1 MWAQAHLSIAD
12 PSPSGYA
19 HQRHADA
26 WGNGGNMGR
35 KGLGQPQLMPG
46 AESCPFLHPPAV
58 MRVDKSHSVLLP
70 DLQQLFFPH
79 LLSACTFPTCP
90 LQNLFQV
97 AAPCTC
103 PLLQRGRNS
112 RVGGHLAEGMRSG
125 LPSYTQLFL
134 FSALTQGC
142 WANVFPSLGLSLKV
156 GGRCMALQIDRHSR
170 QGWWPLRKMTGPP
183 PIMGALRVKAAAGR
197 EAVAGPPTCLQ
208 SRCTRWLC
216 TAGGPH

>member
-1 MWAQAHLSIAD
+1 
-12 PSPSGYA
+12 
-19 HQRHADA
+19 
-26 WGNGGNMGR
+26 MGR

-170 QGWWPLRKMTGPP
+170 QGWWPLRKIMTGPP
-183 PIMGALRVKAAAGR
+183 PHHGR
-197 EAVAGPPTCLQ
+197 PASKSSSG
-208 SRCTRWLC
+208 
-216 TAGGPH
+216 AGGSGRPSNLLAKQVHAVVVHRGRTTLRSC